1 MSLLGG
7 VVQTIL
13 SFEDLATSM
22 SHNQFT
28 EFPMNTIVSLNIIF
42 VPVIVMTVP
51 PASDPELGVT
61 ELTKTP

>member
-13 SFEDLATSM
+13 SFEDLATLM
-22 SHNQFT
+22 SHNQLT
-28 EFPMNTIVSLNIIF
+28 ELPMNTIVSLNMIF
-42 VPVIVMTVP
+42 VPVIVITVP

-61 ELTKTP
+61 ELIKTP

>member
-13 SFEDLATSM
+13 SFEDLLTSM
-22 SHNQFT
+22 SHNQLT
-28 EFPMNTIVSLNIIF
+28 ELPINTSVSLNMMF